1 MLDSQ
6 EFFQDEF
13 QLETLFL
20 AKVYY
25 INKRAWFSALI
36 VYYFLQMIAF
46 TDGTWQI
53 VIICKK

>member
-20 AKVYY
+20 AKIYY

-46 TDGTWQI
+46 TDSTRQI

>member
-13 QLETLFL
+13 QLEGLVL
-20 AKVYY
+20 AKIYY
-25 INKRAWFSALI
+25 INKRAWFSSLI

-46 TDGTWQI
+46 TDSSWQI
-53 VIICKK
+53 LIICKK

>member
-1 MLDSQ
+1 MLDLQ

-13 QLETLFL
+13 QLEHLFV
-20 AKVYY
+20 AKIYY
-25 INKRAWFSALI
+25 INKRAWFSTLI

-46 TDGTWQI
+46 TDSTWQI

>member
-20 AKVYY
+20 AKIYY

-36 VYYFLQMIAF
+36 VYYFLQMITICQVLSVNA
-46 TDGTWQI
+46 
-53 VIICKK
+53 IICKK